1 MTEKEQK
8 EHLKR
13 RLHRYRE
20 LEAER
25 IQIAQ
30 ELQRVE
36 DVMKGPSGANLDG
49 MPRSPGVGDPVLG
62 VVSQHIS
69 LQDRYRQQL
78 EKLAAAQAAIEDMIG
93 NLEPM
98 ARTLMRHRYIE
109 GMTWEEVCV
118 AIGYSWRQTHNIHA
132 KALDA
137 ILAAEEA
144 KT

>member
-1 MTEKEQK
+1 MTEKGGK

-13 RLHRYRE
+13 QLHRYRE

-30 ELQRVE
+30 ELERVE
-36 DVMKGPSGANLDG
+36 DFMKGPRGANLDG
-49 MPRSPGVGDPVLG
+49 MPRSSGVGDPVLG
-62 VVSQHIS
+62 VVSQRIS
-69 LQDRYRQQL
+69 LQERYRQQL
-78 EKLAAAQAAIEDMIG
+78 EKLAAVQAAIEDMIE

-98 ARTLMRHRYIE
+98 ERTLMRHRYIE

-132 KALDA
+132 KALDTLLERSA
-137 ILAAEEA
+137 SR
-144 KT
+144 